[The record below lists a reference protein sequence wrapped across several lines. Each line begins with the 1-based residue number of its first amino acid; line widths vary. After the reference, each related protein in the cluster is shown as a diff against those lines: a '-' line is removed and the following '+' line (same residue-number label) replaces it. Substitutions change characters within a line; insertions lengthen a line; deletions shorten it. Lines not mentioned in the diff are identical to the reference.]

1 MINSILI
8 QSCSQY
14 KATGAAPERS
24 RWTSR
29 ICFLWRIVN
38 DYLDHNTA
46 MGRMHSARLPSCSS
60 RRVLTLAL
68 AVSKKHLWNRPGICA
83 GFILVKISQSPKM
96 SKYLKGFPS
105 SQWKRGNTSV
115 LYTVCLYRG
124 NVISKLCE
132 FVGSHTFLC
141 VFHIDMNG
149 GEAFLMT
156 CWEEP
161 PRFLCVLAWKTRG
174 SSWCR
179 TLPQWF
185 PLILQEYSTSLSIHF
200 SKNVSVCK
208 VGLKTSN
215 CGIQCVHDSGNKL
228 WQDPCLCQGRYHRHN
243 VFLLRQWLDTG
254 SSLLHYRE
262 LDGEVVMF

>member
-96 SKYLKGFPS
+96 SKYLKCFPS

-149 GEAFLMT
+149 GEAF
-156 CWEEP
+156 
-161 PRFLCVLAWKTRG
+161 CVLPFPFWWHAERNHHG
-174 SSWCR
+174 SFVCSHEKHVEAPDAVRC
-179 TLPQWF
+179 
-185 PLILQEYSTSLSIHF
+185 LS
-200 SKNVSVCK
+200 
-208 VGLKTSN
+208 
-215 CGIQCVHDSGNKL
+215 
-228 WQDPCLCQGRYHRHN
+228 
-243 VFLLRQWLDTG
+243 G
-254 SSLLHYRE
+254 SP
-262 LDGEVVMF
+262 